1 MKTSYTAI
9 HAFLF
14 VSSASFT
21 TAQNS
26 DNGLSLEQCFPND
39 IPWYTYEGEDYIF
52 TRMKY
57 NSECIGTNN
66 QPYQW
71 GKIEGVWPPIDEP
84 DSGCSKA
91 CVSGY
96 GRGQA
101 RGCTSMKPENL
112 VGFNYNCDEAA
123 CYCLYEKNTWT
134 DDESPCFDEMDINL
148 HGKGDVYKT
157 RVQEGSTCYSLQVQ
171 PTPTPAPSSICEG
184 PKDFDCYKTGRPAC
198 CSEDGGEN
206 CPDFM
211 TMCDNHSEDTTGYNY
226 CTTAPQYGCDPST
239 YSNMGWP
246 LCCDEPGGAE
256 MNCPVEQPQ
265 CNSDDESSNLNF
277 MQTSEELANT
287 CNKKCKKDSDCQKG
301 GFVQC
306 GTCNLT
312 HGTQNYQRC
321 YDDSTPSP
329 TPAPIEVGQCGKHC
343 HHDSDCA
350 VGGFNSCFTCGK
362 YEGTEYYHRCYDSSA
377 VDETSTSVTNFVKYL
392 RAHK

>member
-1 MKTSYTAI
+1 
-9 HAFLF
+9 
-14 VSSASFT
+14 
-21 TAQNS
+21 
-26 DNGLSLEQCFPND
+26 
-39 IPWYTYEGEDYIF
+39 
-52 TRMKY
+52 
-57 NSECIGTNN
+57 
-66 QPYQW
+66 
-71 GKIEGVWPPIDEP
+71 
-84 DSGCSKA
+84 
-91 CVSGY
+91 
-96 GRGQA
+96 
-101 RGCTSMKPENL
+101 MKPENL

-265 CNSDDESSNLNF
+265 CNSDDSGPLSSPFLI
-277 MQTSEELANT
+277 S
-287 CNKKCKKDSDCQKG
+287 G
-301 GFVQC
+301 
-306 GTCNLT
+306 
-312 HGTQNYQRC
+312 YRC
-321 YDDSTPSP
+321 YGRCSRRVSW
-329 TPAPIEVGQCGKHC
+329 QCR
-343 HHDSDCA
+343 
-350 VGGFNSCFTCGK
+350 
-362 YEGTEYYHRCYDSSA
+362 EPRCS
-377 VDETSTSVTNFVKYL
+377 
-392 RAHK
+392 